1 MYLRERTHLK
11 RRKQMSITEK
21 VLDLHLS
28 ENVKLVQVYGQD
40 NKFCTVIDEDILYLM
55 KSTIISKYNI
65 VASFDIQGH
74 YVIYDRDKANVFV
87 DWSHEHYG
95 KKGNIEDLPEEQIGS
110 YLTSYL
116 ENDINELIKFDQYEL
131 SGNFKRILSEFPE
144 DIQNN
149 IFKALETIQVYKDG
163 KFIVPYAQMHSVSQM
178 NWADDKLL
186 HFIKLNSKKQ
196 FYDICTRTR
205 DGGYKIIYV
214 NKGLLAYK
222 RLASDKNSCCYIAFN
237 KTDVISTSNVNIEQ
251 KVLEDVEGS
260 SYVAANQFINL
271 ECKFEKSLEE
281 LTNIVA
287 NKKGYVNLDNIHHPD
302 VDKIAESIARRI
314 NAYKRAKDDIVKR
327 QELLKGL
334 IEDYTAAYDEL
345 QKAQDSLRELHSL
358 AEA

>member
-40 NKFCTVIDEDILYLM
+40 NKFCTVIDGDTLYLM

-87 DWSHEHYG
+87 DWSHEHYN
-95 KKGNIEDLPEEQIGS
+95 KAGNIEELPEHQIGA
-110 YLTSYL
+110 YLVSYL

-131 SGNFKRILSEFPE
+131 TGNFERILKGFTEIE
-144 DIQNN
+144 QAKL
-149 IFKALETIQVYKDG
+149 FKALEDMKVYKNG
-163 KFIVPYAQMHSVSQM
+163 KFIVPYAQMHSASQM
-178 NWADDKLL
+178 TWADDKLL
-186 HFIKLNSKKQ
+186 HFMKLDCDRH
-196 FYDICTRTR
+196 FYDACTRTT
-205 DGGYKIIYV
+205 DGGYKVVAKNHGVGNY
-214 NKGLLAYK
+214 NKLA
-222 RLASDKNSCCYIAFN
+222 ANSVSRCYIAFN
-237 KTDVISTSNVNIEQ
+237 KTDAISTSNVNIEQ
-251 KVLEDVEGS
+251 KVLEDIEGS
-260 SYVAANQFINL
+260 SYAAANQFINL

-281 LTNIVA
+281 LTSIVA

-302 VDKIAESIARRI
+302 VEKIAESIARRI

-334 IEDYTAAYDEL
+334 IEDYTAAYAEL

-358 AEA
+358 VEA